1 MNIMHDNRIRVIFL
15 LLFCIFLYKSYFSL
29 IDLRKLFFS
38 KYYEDEQFIFFCS
51 VSSVVIVQDIGR
63 ATDKNGQTETLIIK
77 SQEDSAFLDSSTS
90 QRKLYVKRQ
99 MFT

>member
-1 MNIMHDNRIRVIFL
+1 
-15 LLFCIFLYKSYFSL
+15 
-29 IDLRKLFFS
+29 LFFS

-63 ATDKNGQTETLIIK
+63 ATDKNGQTQTLIIK